1 VPDCR
6 RSKRGFVLIATCIS
20 LIFLMGVAG
29 LGIDIGRMYLIKSE
43 LQAFADA
50 AALSAALQVD
60 GSDQGV
66 KGAQQAPAEL
76 ATGPNAM
83 MWDMGTKPITDVS
96 TSFAKGETVPDASS
110 WQVEPKSAEDLH
122 FVRVVVTVQA
132 PVIFLRAFQP
142 MKTDAATVA
151 VVSVAMKT
159 PQSARL
165 VQ

>member
-1 VPDCR
+1 VPDC
-6 RSKRGFVLIATCIS
+6 RSKRGFVLIATCIA
-20 LIFLMGVAG
+20 LIFLMAVAG

-43 LQAFADA
+43 LQAFSDA
-50 AALSAALQVD
+50 AALSAALRID
-60 GSDQGV
+60 GSDQGI

-83 MWDMGTKPITDVS
+83 MWDMGTKPVTGIS
-96 TSFAKGETVPDASS
+96 TSFAKGEVSPDASS
-110 WQVEPKSAEDLH
+110 WQAEPKAAEDLH
-122 FVRVVVTVQA
+122 FVRVVVSVQA

-142 MKTDAATVA
+142 MKSDATTVA

-165 VQ
+165 IQ